1 MLLAAWELARLEEE
15 KEEEE
20 EEGKEEGG
28 KGSGKRCK
36 QFAENAAVIHA
47 TTSAGLVKSNGRK
60 KEGN

>member
-15 KEEEE
+15 EEE
-20 EEGKEEGG
+20 EEGG

-47 TTSAGLVKSNGRK
+47 TTTSAGVVKSNDGRK